1 MRTAILRIL
10 TATAVSAAVVLP
22 AAAKPRGCF
31 TKAEHNAERTV
42 RHGIF
47 LREMAFRCD
56 VAPFSMKTKAI
67 WLELDDRIGEQFKRN
82 TDLRQRAF
90 EREFEGRAEQILHA
104 WDGRLVMQHRH
115 MFLTKAQCDDAK
127 KALEEARSR
136 GFQAIRKQAEKVRNE
151 VYYDYKLC
159 N

>member
-1 MRTAILRIL
+1 MRTATLRIVV
-10 TATAVSAAVVLP
+10 AAAVGLAVTMP
-22 AAAKPRGCF
+22 AQAKPRGCF

-56 VAPFSMKTKAI
+56 VAPFSLQTRSI
-67 WLELDDRIGEQFKRN
+67 WLEVDNRIGDQFKRN
-82 TDLRQRAF
+82 TELRQRAF
-90 EREFEGRAEQILHA
+90 EREFEKRAPQILNA

-115 MFLTKAQCDDAK
+115 MFLTKPQCDDAK

-151 VYYDYKLC
+151 VFYDYKLC
-159 N
+159 D